1 MGSYFDISRNVESKK
16 ALEALT
22 ALSHETRLSVF
33 RLLVATSPSGLSAGS
48 IADELDVLPNTLSTH
63 LGHLSRAGLVV
74 PTRVGRSILYAADY
88 EGMREL
94 MAFLLRDCCGG
105 KPEICAPLF
114 AAAAHGAVRADPEP
128 LN

>member
-1 MGSYFDISRNVESKK
+1 MENKK
-16 ALEALT
+16 ALAVL
-22 ALSHETRLSVF
+22 AHETRLSVF
-33 RLLVATSPSGLSAGS
+33 RPLVAIGPSGLSAGA

-74 PTRVGRSILYAADY
+74 PTRVGRTILYAADY

-94 MAFLLRDCCGG
+94 LAFLLRDCCAG
-105 KPEICAPLF
+105 KPEICASLF
-114 AAAAHGAVRADPEP
+114 AVAAHGAVRGDPAP